1 MADKDSSSFSAIPS
15 LINAGASI
23 VSSLIGSHSAIQSV
37 REANA
42 ANREL
47 AEQANK
53 WNIEQ
58 WERENAYNSPAAQ
71 MERYQAAGLN
81 PNLIYGQSNTASN
94 IPAAQRAEMQAA
106 PGVDLGLDNAARDF
120 IQTKMAQ
127 DMQSELFKNYQ
138 VDRNLKETQIEALRA
153 AAAVNVAKEA
163 GLKLDNTKKGRLLET
178 SVQAAQEALE
188 QSRLRTR
195 LYGQQTV
202 LNDLKGQQLNQS
214 MQLADKRFAM
224 EQEKVRL
231 MQMKTYLESIRT
243 QNNAK
248 YIDSQIGHVDAQIRL
263 LNANAQ
269 REEDFNKIGG
279 KATGTV
285 LNAGVQVLKAFLK

>member
-1 MADKDSSSFSAIPS
+1 MADSNSPTSSVPA

-23 VSSLIGSHSAIQSV
+23 VSSLIGSHSSIESV
-37 REANA
+37 REANR
-42 ANREL
+42 ANKEL
-47 AEQANK
+47 AQQANQ

-58 WERENAYNSPAAQ
+58 WERQNAYNHPAAQ

-106 PGVDLGLDNAARDF
+106 PGVNLGLDNAARDF

-138 VDRNLKETQIEALRA
+138 VDRNLKETQMEALRA

-188 QSRLRTR
+188 QARLRTR
-195 LYGQQTV
+195 LYGQQTT
-202 LNDLKGQQLNQS
+202 LNDLKGQQLEQS
-214 MQLADKRFAM
+214 MRLADKRMAID
-224 EQEKVRL
+224 QEKLRL
-231 MQMKTYLESIRT
+231 MQVKTYLESIRT
-243 QNNAK
+243 DNNSK
-248 YIDSQIGHVDAQIRL
+248 YVDSQLDHVNAQIRL
-263 LNANAQ
+263 LNANAR

-279 KATGTV
+279 KATGTA
-285 LNAGVQVLKAFLK
+285 LNAAVQVLKAFMK